1 MRDYYSIA
9 SREDKA
15 YHDSSTVT
23 ESEHHWKMYL
33 AEYPVLHE
41 ADFHYDHLVH
51 TSPQFHKNSEVSVII
66 QPPSSVFPY
75 TVHVTSYL
83 NFSTE
88 IRSLASRNS
97 VNVREIFRRASA
109 SAINVS
115 SDLQMQNVV
124 TLLHKQ
130 TLWWATLP
138 DALLPTRVVWN
149 MFGAK
154 SKTWWRCT

>member
-15 YHDSSTVT
+15 YRDSSTVT
-23 ESEHHWKMYL
+23 EGEHHLKIYL

-88 IRSLASRNS
+88 IRSLPSRNS

-109 SAINVS
+109 SALQTGCGNVPTVEHFPRNTVVSHRQRDCFHPPGES
-115 SDLQMQNVV
+115 SL
-124 TLLHKQ
+124 
-130 TLWWATLP
+130 AT
-138 DALLPTRVVWN
+138 
-149 MFGAK
+149 
-154 SKTWWRCT
+154 